1 MASNNSV
8 LNIVIRARDL
18 AKGTLRK
25 ITKSIRSVGDASDDT
40 SEDLQQMGNAS
51 KRTSADMKKMG
62 KAGNQLN
69 KSFARLGNRIRNL
82 VAASLG
88 FYALKKSMQG
98 VLETGDQFERLQI
111 QMNAVMGSV
120 AEGERATEW
129 IKEFTKATPLQLD
142 QVTEAFA
149 MLKNFGLD
157 PMDGTMQAIVD
168 VNSKLGGSQERLRR
182 ISLALGQAWGKEKL
196 QGEEIRQL
204 VEAGVPVWNTLATVT
219 GKNVSELRKLSEQGK
234 LGKDVIKDL
243 MDQLGRDSMG
253 AAAANMKIY
262 SGLISNLK
270 DRWTLFK
277 KEIADSG
284 WMAYVTAMLTKL
296 GKKWDELAENG
307 KLQELAQKI
316 SDGFISMAES
326 VRLSLSSI
334 SFAQVIQK
342 TTEAFNTVSTTLGQ
356 LRSAFEFT
364 GNFIKV
370 VFNTFTISVKGF
382 ATGILSVLAEISY
395 GWQKLFEVAG
405 LDTLEEKFTSAT
417 NLMRDQAAA
426 FKKEMIVD
434 AKDIKDA
441 MAGMYQ
447 SFETSSKTA
456 NANIRND
463 SKITWKMIQEEQNR
477 YKEALDE
484 TNDKLKETGDT
495 AKQAF
500 KDAADA
506 MAQIS
511 SAETRTEL
519 AALGVALAESLQA
532 GIISQKE
539 YYEATEASRQK
550 LIQLRNVMAGVTTET
565 EETGDEVEETS
576 EKIGEMGQQYKTLA
590 QWMADYYNGVKE
602 ELRGM
607 SQAAEDYF
615 DAIRAGIG
623 GIKTE
628 PAEGSI
634 DDLKNKLGE
643 LNQEASE
650 LNNMARVFDATGI
663 TKWMDDV
670 ARDANYVKRK
680 FTEQKIA
687 LEELMTS
694 YENGELSAR
703 RFAREGEHAA
713 NTLNLLN
720 EQDLTRLDSAIQQAE
735 DSMESLNDSAR
746 STLEG
751 LQNELDRLQGKQD
764 QIEKRQY
771 KSRQRDLKSQLEEAK
786 AGGDQQSIQ
795 DLNKAL
801 RLNDAIYRER
811 RNQLAE
817 EQRAEQLQKL
827 PSQRE
832 NSRINPPPQSAH
844 SKQAEKII
852 RLEYPGG
859 SVNVGINRSDESKL
873 LEALKNAGLRS
884 V

>member
-18 AKGTLRK
+18 AKGALQK
-25 ITKSIRSVGDASDDT
+25 ITKSIRRVGNASDDT

-69 KSFARLGNRIRNL
+69 KSFASLGNRIRNL

-98 VLETGDQFERLQI
+98 VLETGGQFERLEVQL
-111 QMNAVMGSV
+111 NAIMGSM
-120 AEGERATEW
+120 AEGEQAMAW
-129 IKEFTKATPLQLD
+129 IKEFTKNTPLELQ
-142 QVTEAFA
+142 QVADAFTA
-149 MLKNFGLD
+149 LKNFGLD
-157 PMDGTMQAIVD
+157 PMDGTLQAIVD
-168 VNSKLGGSQERLRR
+168 QTSKLGGGMERLNG
-182 ISLALGQAWGKEKL
+182 ISLALGQAWAKQKL
-196 QGEEIRQL
+196 QGEEILQL
-204 VEAGVPVWNTLATVT
+204 VERGVPVWSLLEKVT
-219 GKNVSELRKLSEQGK
+219 GKNTQELQKLSSAGK
-234 LGKDVIKDL
+234 LGRETIKGLIDEI
-243 MDQLGRDSMG
+243 GKSSAG
-253 AAAANMKIY
+253 AAKANMGLL
-262 SGLISNLK
+262 SGLMSNMA
-270 DRWTLFK
+270 DRWTEFK
-277 KEIADSG
+277 DSIADAG
-284 WMAYVTAMLTKL
+284 WLDYVKKQLAAFSKKL
-296 GKKWDELAENG
+296 DELEKNG

-334 SFAQVIQK
+334 SFEQVIQK

-382 ATGILSVLAEISY
+382 AAGILSVLAEISY

-434 AKDIKDA
+434 ANDIKDA
-441 MAGMYQ
+441 MAGMYK
-447 SFETSSKTA
+447 SFETSSKNA
-456 NANIRND
+456 NANIRNH
-463 SKITWKMIQEEQNR
+463 SKITRKMIQEEQNR

-484 TNDKLKETGDT
+484 TNDKLKETGDI

-519 AALGVALAESLQA
+519 ASLGVALAEAFSLGQLNLE
-532 GIISQKE
+532 E
-539 YYEATEASRQK
+539 YTEATEASRQK
-550 LIQLRNVMAGVTTET
+550 LKELKEQADTTKKALTEVGGTSEESGEQQTAALQDATSIAGVMAGHYNAITAELKGMSSAAHDAFVAIQK
-565 EETGDEVEETS
+565 GGGSVDTS
-576 EKIGEMGQQYKTLA
+576 AARGSI
-590 QWMADYYNGVKE
+590 E
-602 ELRGM
+602 ELKNELKATSAEISSLQR
-607 SQAAEDYF
+607 SQYQF
-615 DAIRAGIG
+615 D
-623 GIKTE
+623 
-628 PAEGSI
+628 
-634 DDLKNKLGE
+634 
-643 LNQEASE
+643 
-650 LNNMARVFDATGI
+650 VTGI
-663 TKWMDDV
+663 HSWLNET
-670 ARDANYVKRK
+670 ASNAAHVKK
-680 FTEQKIA
+680 QFLEQKIA
-687 LEELMTS
+687 LEDLMAS

-713 NTLNLLN
+713 STLNLLN
-720 EQDLTRLDSAIQQAE
+720 EQDLSRLDSAIQQAE

-764 QIEKRQY
+764 EIEKRQY

-801 RLNDAIYRER
+801 QVNEAIYQER
-811 RNQLAE
+811 RKQLAE
-817 EQRAEQLQKL
+817 EQRTEQRQKL
-827 PSQRE
+827 TSQRE

-859 SVNVGINRSDESKL
+859 SVNVGINQSDESKL